1 MSDHPSLAGP
11 LARIERADE
20 LVTDL
25 EKALRA
31 FLWDRPYTVEERR
44 DDNPQARTF
53 VVTSL
58 RDTPARP
65 RVIAGE
71 IAHHLRAS
79 LDLLA
84 YQLLLNAGIND
95 EDRLASCAFP
105 VITKRDLSNPAD
117 KKKHDESINAK
128 VGGSRQRAYDRIV
141 ALQPCATNREWSH
154 LAQVQTLDN
163 TDKHRLLL
171 AAASST
177 RIGGWVFRDEQ
188 GNATTMPHDSF
199 VPLQVDAM
207 VKVAPAPSGFVLP
220 NLATVVAFM
229 EPGPV
234 FGKPIDHILRNLS
247 NMTRQTVLTF
257 ADCF

>member
-1 MSDHPSLAGP
+1 MSDHSSLAGP

-31 FLWDRPYTVEERR
+31 FLSDRPYTVEERR

-58 RDTPARP
+58 RDIPARP

-95 EDRLASCAFP
+95 ENRLASCAFP
-105 VITKRDLSNPAD
+105 GDHEAGFVEPRRQEKARRVDKR
-117 KKKHDESINAK
+117 ESWRHPSA
-128 VGGSRQRAYDRIV
+128 GLR
-141 ALQPCATNREWSH
+141 P
-154 LAQVQTLDN
+154 
-163 TDKHRLLL
+163 HRRL
-171 AAASST
+171 AA
-177 RIGGWVFRDEQ
+177 VRDE
-188 GNATTMPHDSF
+188 P
-199 VPLQVDAM
+199 
-207 VKVAPAPSGFVLP
+207 
-220 NLATVVAFM
+220 
-229 EPGPV
+229 
-234 FGKPIDHILRNLS
+234 
-247 NMTRQTVLTF
+247 
-257 ADCF
+257 